1 MGFQSSM
8 GQFITAESFGDQ
20 ITCQG
25 QKFTSKQMFTL
36 TTSDDKTFSIRAHTG
51 KYLSTRDKDVS
62 VVTCDADE
70 AGKTEQF
77 TFAYSDGCVSIQNH
91 AGNYLNSDNGKLVIK
106 SEAELFALEHGL
118 FPQLVLRNQQH
129 FIGLDK
135 EANTSLN
142 AIPWGKQVV
151 FTCAHAEKRGAY
163 TLTAFNGKF
172 LTVGEGGNLQA
183 TAEEETAECQFEFRF
198 EKGFNSILC
207 SNGKY
212 VSVGNSNLKA
222 KAAKVTK
229 FETFEIQ
236 VSQPHISLKAF
247 QGKYI
252 SVAGANVLCNKG
264 EVDITDGSCEE
275 FRLVPSD
282 GKFGFQLPDETYL
295 TSGNKSV
302 FEVGGKDFGDS
313 EKFELTYDAG
323 KIALKTNEGKYVGAQ
338 KLGGL
343 HSKADAIGAEQAFRL
358 YLENRSYLVLKTYEG
373 TYLKTNSGG
382 KIGCNAPRPEIFE
395 VQYNETDLT
404 YQLVN
409 TKQLKFEVG
418 PDHGRVIGSENGQP
432 FYLEITPSGLL
443 SIKTLDGNYLF
454 VDKNQ
459 GLLVLGGS
467 ELNKTNQFEW

>member
-1 MGFQSSM
+1 MAIQSSL
-8 GQFITAESFGDQ
+8 GQFITAEQFGNQ
-20 ITCQG
+20 VNCQG
-25 QKFTSKQMFTL
+25 QKLTSKQIFTL
-36 TTSDDKTFSIRAHTG
+36 TTSDDKTFSIRGNTG

-62 VVTCDADE
+62 VVTLDADE

-77 TFAYSDGCVSIQNH
+77 TIAYTDACVTIQNH

-106 SEAELFALEHGL
+106 SEPELFALEHGL

-135 EANTSLN
+135 EGNTALR
-142 AIPWGKQVV
+142 AIPWGKEVV

-163 TLTAFNGKF
+163 TLTASNGNYV
-172 LTVGEGGNLQA
+172 TIGEGGALSAN
-183 TAEEETAECQFEFRF
+183 TDTETTEAQFEFRL
-198 EKGFNSILC
+198 EKGLNSILC

-212 VSVGNSNLKA
+212 VSVGNSTLKA
-222 KAAKVTK
+222 KAGKVGR
-229 FETFEIQ
+229 FETFELQ
-236 VSQPHISLKAF
+236 VSQPHIALKAF

-252 SVAGANVLCNKG
+252 SVAGSNVLCNKA

-313 EKFELTYDAG
+313 EKFELTYDGG
-323 KIALKTNEGKYVGAQ
+323 KITLKTNEGKYVGAQ
-338 KLGGL
+338 QLGGL
-343 HSKADAIGAEQAFRL
+343 HSKADSIGAEQAFRL

-382 KIGCNAPRPEIFE
+382 KIGCNSPRPEIFE
-395 VQYNETDLT
+395 VKYNETDLT
-404 YQLVN
+404 YRLLN
-409 TKQLKFEVG
+409 SKDLAFEVG
-418 PDHGRVIGSENGQP
+418 PDHGRVIASEAGQE
-432 FYLEITPSGLL
+432 FFLEITPSGLL
-443 SIKTLDGNYLF
+443 SIKTLDGKYLF
-454 VDKNQ
+454 ADKNL
-459 GLLVLGGS
+459 GLLAVGDS